1 MQAMIIN
8 YILFAVFVALQC
20 GDAWTTIN
28 VIKSGKGHEAN
39 PIMAWLFDK
48 IGMYLGFVVAKSATI
63 LAIGFIVYIAPEL
76 AATLALVVFNLLY
89 GYVVYQNYRILKL

>member
-1 MQAMIIN
+1 MIN
-8 YILFAVFVALQC
+8 YILFALFVAFQF

-28 VIKSGKGHEAN
+28 VIKSCKGHEAN

-63 LAIGFIVYIAPEL
+63 LAVGFIVYTALEL
-76 AATLALVVFNLLY
+76 AATFALVVFNLVY
-89 GYVVYQNYRILKL
+89 AYVVYQNYRILKA

>member
-1 MQAMIIN
+1 MLN
-8 YILFAVFVALQC
+8 YILFAVFVALQF

-48 IGMYLGFVVAKSATI
+48 IGMYLGFVIAKSATI
-63 LAIGFIVYIAPEL
+63 LAVGFIVYTAIEL
-76 AATLALVVFNLLY
+76 AATFALVVFNLVY
-89 GYVVYQNYRILKL
+89 GYVVYQNYKILKA